1 MEKHCWNCAN
11 HKKETNKF
19 SDECEKCVTAVLEN
33 GEQTDPSHWR
43 EKPQTYADRI
53 RAMSDEELADMIFKY
68 GIDDKIA
75 FCKELAK
82 CQKLIE
88 LDRLNPWGKECKKC
102 MLEWLKQPAEVDKQ

>member
-1 MEKHCWNCAN
+1 
-11 HKKETNKF
+11 
-19 SDECEKCVTAVLEN
+19 
-33 GEQTDPSHWR
+33 
-43 EKPQTYADRI
+43 
-53 RAMSDEELADMIFKY
+53 MIFKY
-68 GIDDKIA
+68 GIDDKIV